1 VARPDA
7 SKAGGR
13 RFLDPK
19 TLQKISRLDII
30 ARLVVEGFVTGLH
43 KSPFHGF
50 SVEFAEHRE
59 YVPGDDPKHI
69 DWKVYGRSDRF
80 YIKEYEEETNLT
92 ATILL
97 DSSESMKYRS
107 SPDVPTKL
115 EYGCYIAASLA
126 YLILRQ
132 RDSVGLC
139 TFDEKVRSFIPPS
152 SHPSHRNVLLHALNA
167 IEPKARTTIGPVLHE
182 MAERVRRKGLIIIIS
197 DLFDDPTTILS
208 GLRHFRHRR
217 HEVILFH
224 VLDKAEWTFP
234 FDSMTRF
241 KGLEEMGEV
250 TADPR
255 AIRKA
260 YMDELEKFL
269 WELKRGCRQDRIDYV
284 GLDTSTPLDVALT
297 TYLATRAE
305 MKLA

>member
-1 VARPDA
+1 LATSSRA
-7 SKAGGR
+7 EAAR

-30 ARLVVEGFVTGLH
+30 ARLVVEGSVTGLH

-59 YVPGDDPKHI
+59 YAPGDDPKHI

-97 DSSESMKYRS
+97 DCSESMKFKGE
-107 SPDVPTKL
+107 PDRISKL
-115 EYGCYIAASLA
+115 EYGSMIAASLA
-126 YLILRQ
+126 YLVLRQ
-132 RDSVGLC
+132 RDSVGLV
-139 TFDEKVRSFIPPS
+139 TFDEKIRSFVPPS
-152 SHPSHRNVLLHALNA
+152 SHPSHRNVLLHTLNTL
-167 IEPKARTTIGPVLHE
+167 EPQQRTTIGPVFHE
-182 MAERVRRKGLIIIIS
+182 MAERIKKKGLVIIIS
-197 DLFDDPTTILS
+197 DLFDDPATILS

-224 VLDKAEWTFP
+224 VLDLWEKTFP
-234 FDSMTRF
+234 FESMTKFR
-241 KGLEEMGEV
+241 GLEMLGEV

-255 AIRKA
+255 AVRQA
-260 YMDELEKFL
+260 YLEELERFT
-269 WELKRGCRQDRIDYV
+269 WEIKRGCRQDRVDYV
-284 GLDTSTPLDVALT
+284 PIDTSMPLDVALT
-297 TYLATRAE
+297 SYLATRAE
-305 MKLA
+305 MKLS

>member
-1 VARPDA
+1 MANPRA
-7 SKAGGR
+7 EAAR

-30 ARLVVEGFVTGLH
+30 ARLVVEGSVTGLH

-59 YVPGDDPKHI
+59 YAPGDDPKHI

-97 DSSESMKYRS
+97 DASESMKFKGEPGRLS
-107 SPDVPTKL
+107 KL
-115 EYGCYIAASLA
+115 EYGSMVAASLA
-126 YLILRQ
+126 YLVLRQ
-132 RDSVGLC
+132 RDTVGLV
-139 TFDEKVRSFIPPS
+139 TFDEKIRTFIPPS
-152 SHPSHRNVLLHALNA
+152 SHPSHRNVILHALNTL
-167 IEPKARTTIGPVLHE
+167 EPKSRTTIGPVFHE
-182 MAERVRRKGLIIIIS
+182 MAERIKKKGLVIIIS
-197 DLFDDPTTILS
+197 DLFDDPATILS

-224 VLDKAEWTFP
+224 ILDEWEKTFP
-234 FDSMTRF
+234 FEAMTRF
-241 KGLEEMGEV
+241 KGLEGYDEV

-255 AIRKA
+255 AIRRA
-260 YMDELEKFL
+260 YLDELERFR
-269 WELKRGCRQDRIDYV
+269 WEIKRGCRQDRVDYV
-284 GLDTSTPLDVALT
+284 DIDTSMPLDVALT
-297 TYLATRAE
+297 SYLATRAE
-305 MKLA
+305 MKLS

>member
-1 VARPDA
+1 LANPRA
-7 SKAGGR
+7 EAAR

-30 ARLVVEGFVTGLH
+30 ARLVVEGSVTGLH

-59 YVPGDDPKHI
+59 YAPGDDPKHI

-97 DSSESMKYRS
+97 DASESMKFKGEPGRVS
-107 SPDVPTKL
+107 KL
-115 EYGCYIAASLA
+115 EYASMVAASLA
-126 YLILRQ
+126 YLVLRQ
-132 RDSVGLC
+132 RDTVGLV
-139 TFDEKVRSFIPPS
+139 TFDEKIRSFIPPS
-152 SHPSHRNVLLHALNA
+152 SHPSHRNVILHALNTL
-167 IEPKARTTIGPVLHE
+167 EPRARTTIGPVFHE
-182 MAERVRRKGLIIIIS
+182 MAERIKKKGLVIVIS
-197 DLFDDPTTILS
+197 DLFDEPATILS

-224 VLDKAEWTFP
+224 ILDEWEKTFP
-234 FDSMTRF
+234 FEAMTKF
-241 KGLEEMGEV
+241 KGLEALGEV

-255 AIRKA
+255 AIRRA
-260 YMDELEKFL
+260 YLDELERFR
-269 WELKRGCRQDRIDYV
+269 WEIKRGCRQDRIDYV
-284 GLDTSTPLDVALT
+284 DIDTSMPLDVALT
-297 TYLATRAE
+297 SYLATRAE
-305 MKLA
+305 MKLS

>member
-1 VARPDA
+1 MANPRA
-7 SKAGGR
+7 EAAR

-30 ARLVVEGFVTGLH
+30 ARLVVEGSVTGLH

-59 YVPGDDPKHI
+59 YAPGDDPKHI

-97 DSSESMKYRS
+97 DASESMKFKGEEGRIS
-107 SPDVPTKL
+107 KL
-115 EYGCYIAASLA
+115 EYGSMVAASLA
-126 YLILRQ
+126 YLVLRQ
-132 RDSVGLC
+132 RDTVGLC
-139 TFDEKVRSFIPPS
+139 TFDEKIRSFIPPS
-152 SHPSHRNVLLHALNA
+152 SHPSHRNVILHALNTL
-167 IEPKARTTIGPVLHE
+167 EPRSRTTIGPVFHE
-182 MAERVRRKGLIIIIS
+182 MAERIKKKGLVIIIS
-197 DLFDDPTTILS
+197 DLFDEPATILS

-224 VLDKAEWTFP
+224 IMDEWEKTFP
-234 FDSMTRF
+234 FEAMTKF
-241 KGLEEMGEV
+241 KGLEGLEEV

-255 AIRKA
+255 AIRRA
-260 YMDELEKFL
+260 YLDELERFR
-269 WELKRGCRQDRIDYV
+269 WEIKRGCRQDRIDYFDI
-284 GLDTSTPLDVALT
+284 DTSMPLDVALT
-297 TYLATRAE
+297 SYLATRAE
-305 MKLA
+305 MKLS